1 VSLPSDQRQ
10 RLAADVKESLS
21 HITTLNSPG
30 DQSQSMGFSVLWDAS
45 NTQPDA
51 GAANALTPDGK
62 RPVSKATEKRRQRLA
77 EEQEQRRQE
86 EEKRVLQQRRQ
97 QTVKEIRQRQAAAA
111 AQAGTTPQSA
121 SSMTSQPASSTN
133 AGPSRLDTPL
143 DDASQGR
150 GRPGA
155 ASRNGPQQSQ
165 QKAELR
171 ANGRTGPQQSIKQA
185 GLRAESQQGTG
196 VLTEGHERAGSRAPS
211 KQNIQQATGARAGQ
225 SIKRQQAAEPNT
237 DRQGSF
243 LRAAAPL
250 QQRQSTGQ
258 TADQQQQLCP
268 VVTAA
273 QKSKSSVGSRPSSS
287 RSEQRAAEQKAA
299 GQRPGLQG
307 ASAQQQQRTNLPS
320 GGQSRMQA
328 DSSEADAQL
337 RMNSSLSPQE
347 AERAQDEASES
358 RPGRSNALGR
368 QSLQQ
373 LRRLSLARGS

>member
-1 VSLPSDQRQ
+1 MSL
-10 RLAADVKESLS
+10 
-21 HITTLNSPG
+21 ITTLDSPG

-86 EEKRVLQQRRQ
+86 EEKRMLQQRRQ

-111 AQAGTTPQSA
+111 AQAGATSQSASGTTTQSA
-121 SSMTSQPASSTN
+121 SSTSA
-133 AGPSRLDTPL
+133 SRLNPPL
-143 DDASQGR
+143 HDASQGSAELR
-150 GRPGA
+150 A
-155 ASRNGPQQSQ
+155 ASRNGLQQSQQRAELRGDGRNGPQQSQ
-165 QKAELR
+165 KR
-171 ANGRTGPQQSIKQA
+171 A

-196 VLTEGHERAGSRAPS
+196 VLAEGHGRAGSRTPS

-225 SIKRQQAAEPNT
+225 RINRHQSAEPST

-273 QKSKSSVGSRPSSS
+273 QKSKSSVENRPSSS
-287 RSEQRAAEQKAA
+287 RSGEGAAEQKVTR
-299 GQRPGLQG
+299 QRPGLHC
-307 ASAQQQQRTNLPS
+307 ASAQQQQQTNPPS
-320 GGQSRMQA
+320 SGQPGMQA
-328 DSSEADAQL
+328 DSSETGVQL

-347 AERAQDEASES
+347 AERAQDEANES

>member
-1 VSLPSDQRQ
+1 VSLPLDQRQ
-10 RLAADVKESLS
+10 RLAADVKEGLA
-21 HITTLNSPG
+21 HITTLDSPG

-51 GAANALTPDGK
+51 DIANALTPDGK

-111 AQAGTTPQSA
+111 AQAGASSQSA
-121 SSMTSQPASSTN
+121 SSMTTQPASSMH
-133 AGPSRLDTPL
+133 AGSSRLDPPL
-143 DDASQGR
+143 QCTSQGR
-150 GRPGA
+150 GGLGA

-171 ANGRTGPQQSIKQA
+171 GNGRTGPQQSIKQA

-196 VLTEGHERAGSRAPS
+196 VLAEGHGRAGSRTPG
-211 KQNIQQATGARAGQ
+211 KQNVQEATGARAGR
-225 SIKRQQAAEPNT
+225 SIKGQQCAEPNT

-243 LRAAAPL
+243 SRAAAPL
-250 QQRQSTGQ
+250 GHRQSTGQ
-258 TADQQQQLCP
+258 TADQQQQLRTG
-268 VVTAA
+268 VTAE

-287 RSEQRAAEQKAA
+287 RSGQGAAEQKVTR
-299 GQRPGLQG
+299 QRPGLHS
-307 ASAQQQQRTNLPS
+307 ASAQQQQQTNPPS
-320 GGQSRMQA
+320 SGQPGMQA
-328 DSSEADAQL
+328 DSSETGVQL

-347 AERAQDEASES
+347 AEKAQDEANES

-373 LRRLSLARGS
+373 LRRLSLTRGS

>member
-1 VSLPSDQRQ
+1 MSLPLDQRQ
-10 RLAADVKESLS
+10 RLAADVKEGLS
-21 HITTLNSPG
+21 HITTLDSPG

-97 QTVKEIRQRQAAAA
+97 QTVNEIRQRQAVAA
-111 AQAGTTPQSA
+111 AQAGAASQSA
-121 SSMTSQPASSTN
+121 SGMTTQPGRSTS
-133 AGPSRLDTPL
+133 GGSSRLDTPL
-143 DDASQGR
+143 HNASQGR
-150 GRPGA
+150 DGLGA

-165 QKAELR
+165 QTAELR
-171 ANGRTGPQQSIKQA
+171 GNGCNGPQQSIKQA
-185 GLRAESQQGTG
+185 GLRVENQQGRG
-196 VLTEGHERAGSRAPS
+196 VLAEGHGRAGSRTPS
-211 KQNIQQATGARAGQ
+211 KQNIQQATGTRASQ
-225 SIKRQQAAEPNT
+225 SIRRQQAAEPST

-250 QQRQSTGQ
+250 GQRQSTGQ
-258 TADQQQQLCP
+258 IADQRQQP
-268 VVTAA
+268 RTVVTAA
-273 QKSKSSVGSRPSSS
+273 QKSKSSVENRPSSS
-287 RSEQRAAEQKAA
+287 RSGEGAAEQKVTR
-299 GQRPGLQG
+299 QRPGLHC
-307 ASAQQQQRTNLPS
+307 ASAQQQQQTNPPS
-320 GGQSRMQA
+320 SGQPGMQA
-328 DSSEADAQL
+328 DSSETGVQL

-347 AERAQDEASES
+347 AERAQDEANES

-373 LRRLSLARGS
+373 LRRLSLTRGS